1 MERGRGF
8 SEQSQSTRL
17 HQGRIGSGGSS
28 YEAASTET
36 SSGPQRSI
44 EGWILIG
51 TNIHEEA
58 SEDDIEELFSD
69 HGYIQHMTVNRDR
82 KMGRIKSV
90 LVEYGEKSEAQDA
103 VNKLDG
109 SKLLGQEITVDW
121 AFIK

>member
-1 MERGRGF
+1 MGYARSEGREGYWT
-8 SEQSQSTRL
+8 EGHLCVLICTLLTPPL
-17 HQGRIGSGGSS
+17 H
-28 YEAASTET
+28 
-36 SSGPQRSI
+36 PQ
-44 EGWILIG
+44 
-51 TNIHEEA
+51 A

-103 VNKLDG
+103 VNNLDG
-109 SKLLGQEITVDW
+109 SKLLGQKITVDW